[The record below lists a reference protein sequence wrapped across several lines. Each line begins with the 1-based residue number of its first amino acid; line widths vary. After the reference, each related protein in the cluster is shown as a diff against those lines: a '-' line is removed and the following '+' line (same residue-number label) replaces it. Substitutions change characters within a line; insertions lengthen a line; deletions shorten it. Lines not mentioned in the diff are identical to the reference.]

1 VQLPK
6 ATAFIQEVR
15 NPLSRLDFHFNPT
28 SLSFSMSANFGRQP
42 TQGASGGPQPQFLGT
57 GPTEL
62 RMQILLDAVEKQPA
76 GSVQSEVERLLKW
89 TRAETTWGNH
99 SPSPPELLFIWG
111 ALTIGGQHTFT
122 GHLENVDVTY
132 EMFSRDGRPIRAQ
145 VSLMLKSTPLPTSR
159 NLPGTNPTSGGERAR
174 RSHVL
179 RRGEALH
186 SIAFETYGNAA
197 RWRDIARANGIDN
210 PFRLAPG
217 LELLLPD
224 ATELAGA

>member
-6 ATAFIQEVR
+6 ARAFIQEVR

-28 SLSFSMSANFGRQP
+28 SLSFSKSAEYRRQP

-57 GPTEL
+57 AATAL
-62 RMQILLDAVEKQPA
+62 NMQILLDAVEKQPA

-89 TRAETTWGNH
+89 TRAESPMGNH

-111 ALTIGGQHTFT
+111 ALKIDGQHTFT
-122 GHLENVDVTY
+122 GHLENLNVTY

-145 VSLMLKSTPLPTSR
+145 VSLTLKSTPRPTSR

-174 RSHVL
+174 HSHVL

-186 SIAFETYGNAA
+186 SIAFETYGDAT